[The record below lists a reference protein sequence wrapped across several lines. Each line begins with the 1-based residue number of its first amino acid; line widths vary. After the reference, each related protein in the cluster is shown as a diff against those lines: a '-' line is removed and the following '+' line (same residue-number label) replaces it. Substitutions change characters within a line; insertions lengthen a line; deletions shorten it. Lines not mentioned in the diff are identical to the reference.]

1 MNDDKPGNEI
11 KNNDKQIQTDE
22 PTSENQQAAE
32 PQAQEIKP
40 ITDIK
45 QAPEFQELNDKYLRL
60 AAEFD
65 NYKKRQAREYSRL
78 IESAESSLML
88 DILEVVDDFSRALKH
103 EPDDQANFK
112 QGIEMIANKFAEL
125 LKRRGLKEIEAIGKP
140 FDPGYH
146 EAIMQIESDD
156 VDEGIIIEEIQKG
169 YLFNDKVLRPSRV
182 VVAKKKDDS
191 K

>member
-1 MNDDKPGNEI
+1 MFKMNDDKSGNEI
-11 KNNDKQIQTDE
+11 ENNDKQIQTDE
-22 PTSENQQAAE
+22 QNPELS
-32 PQAQEIKP
+32 AQEIKP

-45 QAPEFQELNDKYLRL
+45 QAPEYQELNDKYLRL

-65 NYKKRQAREYSRL
+65 NYKKRQVREYSRL
-78 IESAESSLML
+78 VESAESSLML

-125 LKRRGLKEIEAIGKP
+125 LKRRGLKEIEAVGKP

-146 EAIMQIESDD
+146 EAIMQIESAD
-156 VDEGIIIEEIQKG
+156 VDEGVIIEEIQKG

-182 VVAKKKDDS
+182 VVAKSKDS
-191 K
+191 SE